1 MDNDIRDIYQG
12 GYSSLEPNYGEL
24 FSGYRTSAELLGT
37 PTAPPGQQGD
47 LPTQLT
53 KSISTGQKVVEL
65 SLLNPEIVDTIFKP
79 HLKEIKRIAKL
90 AGVDLSVHGPLLEA
104 SGATESGYDKQ
115 QREIA
120 EKQIF
125 NALERSHDLDA
136 KGNISV
142 TFHTT
147 NGAPGVIWKKEKG
160 RDERQIVMPL
170 VDQETGKITVA
181 REEERYSPESGGEK
195 EIHNVQEQLRIMN
208 SSKWGNSLS
217 EVEFQR
223 EYADKILQEIHPILI
238 GRYLEFRDK
247 QIKGEKM
254 DFSPE
259 EFGEIKKIIS
269 AEEHIHEGQRTANNL
284 FDKAFKY
291 GTDDEQKILIQLS
304 KNYKKNLGI
313 EDNGKLSQKYFDP
326 QNQSNALFELKQGLS
341 LMKPQLFK
349 PAEEYTIQES
359 TQSFGNAAWKAYKE
373 FGEKSPVLN
382 IENPPAGMGLS
393 RAEDV
398 RAMVKGSRKQFVENA
413 VREGMSKGVAKK
425 QAEKLIG
432 ATWD

>member
-24 FSGYRTSAELLGT
+24 FSGYGTSAELLGT

-79 HLKEIKRIAKL
+79 HLEEIKRIAKL

-181 REEERYSPESGGEK
+181 REEERYSPIKGGEK
-195 EIHNVQEQLRIMN
+195 KTYNVQEQLEVMN
-208 SSKWGNSLS
+208 ETKWGDSLS
-217 EVEFQR
+217 QIEFQR
-223 EYADKILQEIHPILI
+223 EHADKILQEIHPILI

-259 EFGEIKKIIS
+259 EFGEMKKIIS

-284 FDKAFKY
+284 FDKAYKY
-291 GTDDEQKILIQLS
+291 GTDEEKRKLVGIS
-304 KNYKKNLGI
+304 KQYKKNLGI
-313 EDNGKLSQKYFDP
+313 EENGEINISLYHNP
-326 QNQSNALFELKQGLS
+326 QTQSNALFELKQGLS

-393 RAEDV
+393 RADDV
-398 RAMVKGSRKQFVENA
+398 RSMVEGSRKQFVENA
-413 VREGMSKGVAKK
+413 VRE
-425 QAEKLIG
+425 
-432 ATWD
+432 